1 MSEQSQTI
9 LVRKTKSGSGYTLGS
24 KIGKEHFTTLKS
36 NGILTPFQSTDKTTG
51 EAVKNK
57 DTGKNVWIN
66 FIPAAQFEALETYC
80 KSNNM
85 ELTVQETNSD

>member
-1 MSEQSQTI
+1 MSEQTQTVI
-9 LVRKTKSGSGYTLGS
+9 VRKTKSGSGYTLGS

-36 NGILTPFQSTDKTTG
+36 NGILTPFQSKDKDTG
-51 EAVKNK
+51 EAVKN
-57 DTGKNVWIN
+57 DAGKAIWIN